1 MDAKDGK
8 SRKQGLIR
16 MVGGASDMHVG
27 SEVSRA
33 YERRPACAMHGPPYD
48 CRVFMYWMK
57 LLVETQPSSQLLM
70 DLDVHEGASW
80 SCTHQRKQQ
89 HITGTANAASSE
101 GAFRAR
107 CLPPATP
114 TCLRRATRKVRCRRA
129 CLYAMLDDAWVEGH
143 DSRTHA
149 EPDTYFPQLPS
160 PFSMRVSTR

>member
-1 MDAKDGK
+1 VDAKDGK

-16 MVGGASDMHVG
+16 QVGGASDMHFG

-89 HITGTANAASSE
+89 HITGTADAASSRSLSCKMPPAGNPNLPQASDTK
-101 GAFRAR
+101 GALSA
-107 CLPPATP
+107 CLPV
-114 TCLRRATRKVRCRRA
+114 C
-129 CLYAMLDDAWVEGH
+129 
-143 DSRTHA
+143 HA
-149 EPDTYFPQLPS
+149 G
-160 PFSMRVSTR
+160 